1 MPSIGKTL
9 SNNGGAMKSYMF
21 TLDRLPG
28 ETIILDNDITLTI
41 LGITTDSANRP
52 QVRVEIITPPHISVG
67 SYEKGYRAAIPVQQS
82 DQLGH

>member
-1 MPSIGKTL
+1 
-9 SNNGGAMKSYMF
+9 MKSYMF

-41 LGITTDSANRP
+41 LGVKTDSANRP

-67 SYEKGYRAAIPVQQS
+67 SYEKGYRSAKPVEQS
-82 DQLGH
+82 DQLGL